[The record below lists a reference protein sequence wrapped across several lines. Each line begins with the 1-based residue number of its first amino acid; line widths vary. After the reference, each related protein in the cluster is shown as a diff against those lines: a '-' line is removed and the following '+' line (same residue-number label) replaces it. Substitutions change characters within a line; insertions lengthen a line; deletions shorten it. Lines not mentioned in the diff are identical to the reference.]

1 METSSSIH
9 NLTPRRLSRVLVTGG
24 TGFVGSHLVERLCAQ
39 QVEVRVLARKTSD
52 RSHLPREVEFVE
64 GNLQDRAVLAHAVQE
79 VDTVF
84 HLAAATRARSE
95 YDYFQANADG
105 TQQLVEAI
113 RAAWP
118 RPQRLVY
125 LSSLAAAG
133 PAQNGKPMGLHD
145 PPHPITAYGRSKL
158 AGEQFC
164 EQIAKDLDVLMLRA
178 PAVYGPR
185 DRDLFLCFMMAA
197 RGILPVPR
205 GPERLLQFIHVDDLV
220 DALMLAATT
229 RRTIGM
235 YYVAEPRPYAWGE
248 ITQWLAQAVGRRVQA
263 VKVPAWLVRAAA
275 AISEFGAAAIGHA
288 TIFNREKAREMLAP
302 GWLCETEAAK
312 RDLGFEGRIPLPVG
326 LTGTAAWYREH
337 GWL

>member
-1 METSSSIH
+1 M
-9 NLTPRRLSRVLVTGG
+9 TGG

-39 QVEVRVLARKTSD
+39 QAHVRVLARKTSG
-52 RSHLPREVEFVE
+52 RSRLPQEVEFIE
-64 GNLQDRAVLAHAVQE
+64 GTLQEHATLVHAVQE

-84 HLAAATRARSE
+84 HLAAVTRARSE
-95 YDYFQANADG
+95 DEYFQTNADG

-113 RAAWP
+113 RTARP
-118 RPQRLVY
+118 QPQRLVY

-133 PAQNGKPMGLHD
+133 PAQKGKPVERHD
-145 PPHPITAYGRSKL
+145 PPRPITAYGRSKL
-158 AGEQFC
+158 GGEQAC
-164 EQIAKDLDVLMLRA
+164 QQIEKDIDVLILRA

-197 RGILPVPR
+197 RGILPIPR
-205 GPERLLQFIHVDDLV
+205 GPERFLQFLHVNDLV
-220 DALMLAATT
+220 DALLLAATT
-229 RRTIGM
+229 RRTTGI
-235 YYVAEPRPYAWGE
+235 YHVAESRSYAWSE

-275 AISEFGAAAIGHA
+275 TLSEFGAATVGRA
-288 TIFNREKAREMLAP
+288 TIFNREKAQEMLAP

-326 LTGTAAWYREH
+326 LIGTAAWYREH